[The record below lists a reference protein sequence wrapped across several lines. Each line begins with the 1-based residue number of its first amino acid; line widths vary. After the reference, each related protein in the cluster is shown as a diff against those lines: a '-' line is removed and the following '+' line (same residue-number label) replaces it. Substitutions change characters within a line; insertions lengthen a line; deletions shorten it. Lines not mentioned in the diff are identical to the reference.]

1 MKRLKVII
9 ISYILCSSSVFAET
23 YEERIERYFQNT
35 QFVLNVI
42 EELFDNTIEDKKKD
56 IVSKKISCNYLRQL
70 TNTEDLVFDK
80 LYELDKK
87 DPEVDATNV
96 LALAICLGDTTSLY
110 KFLNYVD
117 DINDKKYWV
126 WGYRQLYTMA
136 HLILDPQYP
145 VVTHEISLKTRL
157 HVMDM
162 FIQKGINFDIVPQT
176 EVYKNPALAAG
187 NPSGREI
194 RTSFIKENGDL
205 TYQTITDELRVR
217 ALLAGATPTACGSS
231 FSGIGIVSRP
241 YENGKYQFN
250 KPLIVTSKAWGWSN
264 YLQLMDKQIE
274 ENLTNPFFKLDP
286 HPILLE
292 AIKTQ

>member
-9 ISYILCSSSVFAET
+9 ISFILCSSSVFAET

-42 EELFDNTIEDKKKD
+42 EELFDNSIDEEKKD
-56 IVSKKISCNYLRQL
+56 IVSKKISRSYLRQL
-70 TNTEDLVFDK
+70 TNIEDLEFNK

-87 DPEVDATNV
+87 DSEVDATNI

-162 FIQKGINFDIVPQT
+162 FIQKGVDFDIIPAT
-176 EVYKNPALAAG
+176 EIYKNPSLAAG
-187 NPSGREI
+187 KPSGHEI
-194 RTSFIKENGDL
+194 RASFIAENGHL
-205 TYQTITDELRVR
+205 TYQYIADELRVR
-217 ALLAGATPTACGSS
+217 ALLAGANPNVCGTS
-231 FSGIGIVSRP
+231 FGGIDIVTRP
-241 YENGKYQFN
+241 YENGEYQYN
-250 KPLIVTSKAWGWSN
+250 KQHIVTSKAWGWSN
-264 YLQLMDKQIE
+264 YLKLMNKQIE
-274 ENLTNPFFKLDP
+274 ENLTNPFFKLAL
-286 HPILLE
+286 HPKLEKEIL
-292 AIKTQ
+292 K